1 MLRTRI
7 VIERP
12 FSRKGGGSPRV
23 GSVRFRAPIDVN
35 TKERRRGCGVH
46 QWGARCR
53 LRVME
58 SVTIVDPPLRLPEF
72 LRRNLPRGDDL
83 LARFSLNPS
92 LELSVFLHIANSLQ
106 RALLVVRGPSAIAP
120 LLDDPHVDILAA
132 VVLMAMDG
140 KDVFALSKCGAS
152 LGADRDILVLAAE
165 PWQPRGEDAID
176 VNVRVLV
183 VMDRKAKRLCIDGRQ

>member
-7 VIERP
+7 VIGRP

-83 LARFSLNPS
+83 LAR
-92 LELSVFLHIANSLQ
+92 I
-106 RALLVVRGPSAIAP
+106 
-120 LLDDPHVDILAA
+120 
-132 VVLMAMDG
+132 
-140 KDVFALSKCGAS
+140 
-152 LGADRDILVLAAE
+152 
-165 PWQPRGEDAID
+165 
-176 VNVRVLV
+176 
-183 VMDRKAKRLCIDGRQ
+183 